1 MNGQWPGLWYRPGLY
16 LSGKDRYTLQ
26 SEAGVKISF
35 GSESLR
41 EICEKKS
48 VATRKF
54 GLPSAKKL
62 VSRLADLQAASCVTD
77 LPAGKPHPLKR
88 DRLGQ
93 YAVWLA
99 GGHRLCFE
107 PTNDPVP
114 VLETGQIDWGQVTEV
129 RIVYIGDYHD

>member
-1 MNGQWPGLWYRPGLY
+1 MNEQWPGLWYRPGLY

-88 DRLGQ
+88 DRLGSMRSGSP
-93 YAVWLA
+93 AVIA
-99 GGHRLCFE
+99 FASSPPMIQFPYSKRGRS
-107 PTNDPVP
+107 
-114 VLETGQIDWGQVTEV
+114 TGAK
-129 RIVYIGDYHD
+129 